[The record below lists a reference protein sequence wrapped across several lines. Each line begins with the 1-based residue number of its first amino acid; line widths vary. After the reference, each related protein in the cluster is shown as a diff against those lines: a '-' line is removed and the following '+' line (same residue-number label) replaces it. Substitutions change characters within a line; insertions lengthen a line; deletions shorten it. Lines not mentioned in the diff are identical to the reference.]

1 VVLTET
7 TPNTGYTVRIRSYSS
22 YYDNH
27 SSYVTGTVTSG
38 GTVIDEDD
46 ITNSNL
52 SLTLSG
58 TGLTLNNGGGSTQT
72 FSNSSVGLNNVTNH
86 TQIKD
91 DASNAPNIIKND
103 QISISQGNS
112 GVFTLTRFSGS
123 TDTTTITKGNL
134 GLSYDDGA
142 TVGAIAGSNL
152 KQANGTVL
160 NDVDVRNDDLA
171 IDYSGTDIR
180 IKKSSTVIDT
190 QATPAALKNDN
201 ISISAGGTSGVLTL
215 TRYSGATDTTTI
227 TKSQLGLSYTD
238 GATNNGTTINSSGNI
253 TSNMS
258 VGATMTMGTSS
269 GNKIVCGNVTIDG
282 ETGRILI
289 ED

>member
-1 VVLTET
+1 MKVEIIVTQTEVEYKKTSEADSTYISAGSVPYASAQQRVVLTET

-112 GVFTLTRFSGS
+112 GVFTLTRF
-123 TDTTTITKGNL
+123 
-134 GLSYDDGA
+134 
-142 TVGAIAGSNL
+142 
-152 KQANGTVL
+152 
-160 NDVDVRNDDLA
+160 
-171 IDYSGTDIR
+171 
-180 IKKSSTVIDT
+180 
-190 QATPAALKNDN
+190 KN
-201 ISISAGGTSGVLTL
+201 IFF
-215 TRYSGATDTTTI
+215 
-227 TKSQLGLSYTD
+227 
-238 GATNNGTTINSSGNI
+238 
-253 TSNMS
+253 
-258 VGATMTMGTSS
+258 
-269 GNKIVCGNVTIDG
+269 
-282 ETGRILI
+282 
-289 ED
+289 